1 MSAIAISYRSL
12 DNASSEAR
20 DVSKR
25 LDNYANSIERTVY
38 NKLNNYNGEWTSNIR
53 SASNSALS
61 KVRELREEADSY
73 SNYATDIKSVKDAC
87 KSVDKAVRSEVS
99 DLTAKFKNA
108 NGIRNSWIEN
118 TFYFLVTKID
128 NANAITRWIDDGVD
142 QIKAKTDSFLDK
154 IEQWFDYEG
163 GKELI
168 INGLV
173 AVLEVVLG
181 VISVITAVSALVAAI
196 AGGAILG
203 IVVAVAGIVSGVI
216 ATVNGIANLINEGMA
231 YYQTNV
237 KDNPAYGVRRSK
249 VNSIQDWLRTDTDSK
264 FWHGVATAIDITDAI
279 CSTIDMLGGFVENSY
294 KWITGTDK
302 SLDTLKMKDI
312 FSKDTWN
319 AFKGKITGGLKNSLD
334 TFKSN
339 FSGFLKSI
347 KEMKFSN
354 ITSGL
359 KDIGNTFKDGM
370 SDVFKGIKKADFSKF
385 KMDVKNQFTDFMNSL
400 KNHYF
405 DFSKLDTASSSLE
418 NIKGT
423 IESFSENGFKGV
435 GDELYSEF
443 FKSKVEDF
451 DEKVADKFGLS
462 KIRDFTQFLG
472 DMKEKIG
479 NLKDASGSFV
489 KSAGD
494 MKNSVSSFM
503 QGNDPLE
510 SIKNFGT
517 SSGNFM
523 ESISKFLK
531 NIKGI
536 SDKTILNKDA
546 FAGQKEVLDKLSKK
560 SNKNVSLSD
569 KYVPKAS

>member
-12 DNASSEAR
+12 DNASSEAKG
-20 DVSKR
+20 VSRK

-38 NKLNNYNGEWTSNIR
+38 NKLNSYDGEWTSNIR
-53 SASNSALS
+53 GASNSAS
-61 KVRELREEADSY
+61 TKIRELREEADSY
-73 SNYATDIKSVKDAC
+73 SNYASDIKSVKEAC

-99 DLTAKFKNA
+99 DLTARFKQA

-118 TFYFLVTKID
+118 TFYFIGTKISNS
-128 NANAITRWIDDGVD
+128 NAGTRWIDDGID

-154 IEQWFDYEG
+154 IEQWYDYEG

-168 INGLV
+168 VNGLV

-216 ATVNGIANLINEGMA
+216 AAVNGIANLINEGTA

-237 KDNPAYGVRRSK
+237 KDNPAYGARRSK
-249 VNSIQDWLRTDTDSK
+249 INTVQDWLRTDTDSK
-264 FWHGVATAIDITDAI
+264 FWHGVATAIDITDGI
-279 CSTIDMLGGFVENSY
+279 CSTIDMLGGLVEKGY

-302 SLDTLKMKDI
+302 SLDAIKMKDI

-334 TFKSN
+334 TLKGN
-339 FSGFLKSI
+339 FSGFFKSV

-359 KDIGNTFKDGM
+359 KDMGNTFKDGM

-385 KMDVKNQFTDFMNSL
+385 KMDVKNQVTDFMNSL

-405 DFSKLDTASSSLE
+405 DFSKLDKASSSFE
-418 NIKGT
+418 HIKST
-423 IESFSENGFKGV
+423 IEAFSDRGMVGI
-435 GDELYSEF
+435 GDEVYSKIL
-443 FKSKVEDF
+443 KSKVNNF
-451 DEKVADKFGLS
+451 DKQIADKFGLN
-462 KIRDFTQFLG
+462 KIRDFTKFLG
-472 DMKEKIG
+472 DMKDKIEK
-479 NLKDASGSFV
+479 LKQSGGGFV
-489 KSAGD
+489 QSVENI
-494 MKNSVSSFM
+494 KNSVNDFM
-503 QGNDPLE
+503 QGSDSLE
-510 SIKNFGT
+510 SIKNFGI

-523 ESISKFLK
+523 ESTSKLLK

-536 SDKTILNKDA
+536 LDKTILNKEA
-546 FAGQKEVLDKLSKK
+546 FTGQKDVLDKLSKK
-560 SNKNVSLSD
+560 SDKNVSLSD
-569 KYVPKAS
+569 RYVPKIS